1 MPLQLDRRQILA
13 SLTAAG
19 AVLASKT
26 VCAKS
31 NDKFE
36 VVGNELHFGGRAV
49 RLLGVGVGDPVYVRG
64 ERPLSDYAVL
74 ASDWRCSA
82 VRISVHPGHWRQDA
96 EHTFALLERDVAA
109 ARDAGLF
116 VIIDWHAIGFPG
128 RYAEPVDPS
137 WGLPLD
143 AFDSD
148 APLAFDF
155 WRRISL
161 RFGAD
166 PAILF
171 ELWNEPVYDGQLW
184 QSTGEHWPILKAFWL
199 DLIKEIRVH
208 SDAIVIV
215 AGGRWAHDLKGV
227 AKNLID
233 DPRVIY
239 SWHCYPNEDRGVA
252 TRWPD
257 SLDGLPAVKPVVVTE
272 WGFSRD
278 GDDAIRGTPED
289 FGAPFVRDVLEGLK
303 LHSMA
308 WCFSSGA
315 TPRLLAPDGVSTT
328 EYGTFVKEYLAHAWR
343 PESQVWSPRK

>member
-1 MPLQLDRRQILA
+1 MPFELSRRSFIA
-13 SLTAAG
+13 GATAAS
-19 AVLASKT
+19 AFPASRLAHAGTQSRFD
-26 VCAKS
+26 VAS
-31 NDKFE
+31 NQ
-36 VVGNELHFGGRAV
+36 LRFGGRPV

-64 ERPLSDYAVL
+64 ERPLSDYEVL
-74 ASDWRCSA
+74 ASDWRSTA
-82 VRISVHPGHWRQDA
+82 VRISVHPGHWRHQR
-96 EHTFALLERDVAA
+96 ENALAALERDVAA
-109 ARDAGLF
+109 ARAAGLF

-148 APLAFDF
+148 DALALDF
-155 WRRISL
+155 WRRVSEC
-161 RFGAD
+161 FGKD

-171 ELWNEPVYDGQLW
+171 ELWNEPVYDGKLW
-184 QSTGEHWPILKAFWL
+184 RSTGEHWPVLKALWMR
-199 DLIKEIRVH
+199 LIDEIRSR
-208 SDAIVIV
+208 SDAIIIV

-227 AKNLID
+227 AKDLID
-233 DPRVIY
+233 DERVIY

-252 TRWPD
+252 SRWPD

-289 FGAPFVRDVLEGLK
+289 FGIPFTRDVLEPLK

-315 TPRLLAPDGVSTT
+315 TPRMLAPDGVSTT
-328 EYGTFVKEYLAHAWR
+328 EYGAFVKDYLARAWR
-343 PESQVWSPRK
+343 PET